1 MTPRDII
8 LRGAAQLTVPLS
20 EAQGDRLLAY
30 IDLLLKWNNVYNL
43 TAVRDVDAMLTHHI
57 LDSLAVV
64 PHIPPGPLLDV
75 GSGPGIPGVPIAI
88 AEPERL
94 VSMLDSNTKKAA
106 FVRQA
111 AGALSLANVSVYSLR
126 VEQWAPD
133 ERFSVVISRAF
144 AELRLFVQWCGHLI
158 GAGGV
163 LAAMKGAYPKEEID
177 RLPAGF
183 EVQRVVRLSV
193 PGLAAER
200 HLVLIGAV

>member
-30 IDLLLKWNNVYNL
+30 IDLLVKWNKVYNL

-126 VEQWAPD
+126 VEQWTPD
-133 ERFSVVISRAF
+133 ERFAVVISRAF
-144 AELRLFVQWCGHLI
+144 TELRLFAQWCGHLI

>member
-1 MTPRDII
+1 MMPRDIL
-8 LRGAAQLTVPLS
+8 LRGAAQLRVPLS
-20 EAQGDRLLAY
+20 EVQSDQLLAY
-30 IDLLLKWNNVYNL
+30 IDLLLRWNKVYNL
-43 TAVRDVDAMLTHHI
+43 TAVRDADAMLTQHI

-88 AEPERL
+88 AEPKRL

-106 FVRQA
+106 FIRQA
-111 AGALSLANVSVYSLR
+111 AGALSLGNVSVYSLR
-126 VEQWAPD
+126 VEQWRPD
-133 ERFSVVISRAF
+133 KRFSVVVSRAF

-158 GAGGV
+158 DAGGV
-163 LAAMKGAYPKEEID
+163 LAAMKGVYPKEEIE